1 MSENK
6 KLAFVIED
14 DYDASVIF
22 SKALEVNGVKTETIT
37 SGDLALKRLSE
48 TVPDLVLL
56 DLHLPEVGGAKVLAH
71 IRADERLREIP
82 VIVITADPGLA
93 DTIRQETELVLLK
106 PTTFSQVRSFASR
119 ILMRGVKHV

>member
-1 MSENK
+1 MSENE
-6 KLAFVIED
+6 KLAFIIED

-22 SKALEVNGVKTETIT
+22 SKALEVNGVKTETIK

-93 DTIRQETELVLLK
+93 ETIRQETELVLLK
-106 PTTFSQVRSFASR
+106 PTTFSQVRSFTSR
-119 ILMRGVKHV
+119 ILTRGVKHI

>member
-119 ILMRGVKHV
+119 ILMRGVEHV